1 MPERRE
7 LKVASL
13 SFNALV
19 GGLGNTERER
29 KGRGEISI
37 LLSSHVVS
45 SASVT
50 KFISVISSKVTIA
63 PEVQLQT
70 EEIINAATS
79 GDEQS
84 RGSVS
89 TIRHKAYY

>member
-1 MPERRE
+1 MHW
-7 LKVASL
+7 
-13 SFNALV
+13 
-19 GGLGNTERER
+19 LGDWETLRERE
-29 KGRGEISI
+29 KAEGEISI